1 MLYASMNLLILFLH
15 FSERGFTVERKV
27 REKLN
32 YILRNIS
39 QPIPVDQYSI
49 VQINYVFDNEMKKL
63 IKQRTKQTHIHK

>member
-32 YILRNIS
+32 YILRDIS
-39 QPIPVDQYSI
+39 QPILVDQYSI

-63 IKQRTKQTHIHK
+63 IKQRTKQIHIHK